1 MQAGPAGPLLPA
13 GAVLIGGSSPSGPT
27 LPFTHGRDGPG
38 GDTGPFH
45 ENLVKC
51 ATESSV
57 TYW

>member
-1 MQAGPAGPLLPA
+1 MRAGPAGLLPPA
-13 GAVLIGGSSPSGPT
+13 GAVRLGGSSPSGPA
-27 LPFTHGRDGPG
+27 PPAYPRARRSG

>member
-1 MQAGPAGPLLPA
+1 MRAGPAGPLPPA
-13 GAVLIGGSSPSGPT
+13 GAVRLGGSSPSGPA
-27 LPFTHGRDGPG
+27 PPYTHG